1 MKLEELYKVRLEM
14 RNKVS
19 SIRIDLREAEL
30 NLEAIEEQINRKERA
45 DG

>member
-1 MKLEELYKVRLEM
+1 MELEELYKVRLEM